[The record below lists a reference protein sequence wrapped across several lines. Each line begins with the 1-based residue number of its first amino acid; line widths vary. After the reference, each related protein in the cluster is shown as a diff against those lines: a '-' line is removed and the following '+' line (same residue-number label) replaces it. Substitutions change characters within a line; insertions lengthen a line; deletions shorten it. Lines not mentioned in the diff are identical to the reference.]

1 MRLVFMGTP
10 SFAVPVLEG
19 LVAVEDVQVVG
30 VFTPPDRPKG
40 RGRTTGMPPVKARA
54 LDLGLSV
61 YQPDSLRSPQVQSEL
76 AELRPDVIVV
86 AAYGKFL
93 PPTILE
99 TPPHG
104 CLNIHPSLLPR
115 HRGPSP
121 VVTAI
126 ERGDTETGV
135 TLMLLD
141 QGMDTGDIIAQR
153 GYPMSSQETS
163 EELTGVLF
171 ALGGELLLESL
182 VAWVNGEME
191 ARPQDQALAT
201 VTRKL
206 ERSDGLADW
215 DVAAATLERRARAYT
230 PWPGLFTQW
239 EGSVMKLLEVTVS
252 SLPDGLEGPPGRVVS
267 LPAADTPMGVV
278 TAEGVL
284 ALKTIQVE
292 GKRAQSAAEFLR
304 GRPQFIGSQL

>member
-10 SFAVPVLEG
+10 SAVVPVLEG
-19 LVAVEDVQVVG
+19 LVAVEDIQVVG
-30 VFTPPDRPKG
+30 VFTPPDRPRG
-40 RGRTTGMPPVKARA
+40 RGRTPEMPPVKARA
-54 LDLGLSV
+54 LDLGLRV

-99 TPPHG
+99 TPLHG

-171 ALGGELLLESL
+171 ALGGELL
-182 VAWVNGEME
+182 
-191 ARPQDQALAT
+191 
-201 VTRKL
+201 
-206 ERSDGLADW
+206 
-215 DVAAATLERRARAYT
+215 
-230 PWPGLFTQW
+230 
-239 EGSVMKLLEVTVS
+239 
-252 SLPDGLEGPPGRVVS
+252 
-267 LPAADTPMGVV
+267 
-278 TAEGVL
+278 
-284 ALKTIQVE
+284 
-292 GKRAQSAAEFLR
+292 
-304 GRPQFIGSQL
+304 

>member
-76 AELRPDVIVV
+76 AELQPDVIVV

-93 PPTILE
+93 PPAILE

-104 CLNIHPSLLPR
+104 CLNIHPSLLPK

-126 ERGDTETGV
+126 EQGDAETGV
-135 TLMLLD
+135 TLMLLN
-141 QGMDTGDIIAQR
+141 QGMDTGDIVAQR

-215 DVAAATLERRARAYT
+215 GVAAATLERRARAYT

-267 LPAADTPMGVV
+267 LPAADTPMGAV